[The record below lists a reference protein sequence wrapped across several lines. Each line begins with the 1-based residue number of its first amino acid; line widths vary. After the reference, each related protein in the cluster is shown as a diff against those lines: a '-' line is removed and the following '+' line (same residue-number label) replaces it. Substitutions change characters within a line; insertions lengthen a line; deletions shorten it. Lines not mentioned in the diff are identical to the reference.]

1 MTIEEARMIMKSRRL
16 KLEDVNQIPDDF
28 LPTDIAANVI
38 GVERSRFIEYAKTN
52 QLQFDVLVSGNRVK
66 VPRIAFLKH
75 YGIDV
80 EEEHEKTMT
89 AEEIL
94 KVLQHIDGGVKALT
108 TMVLMLIS
116 ETMPDRVKV
125 METMLNGGTAQ

>member
-1 MTIEEARMIMKSRRL
+1 MTIKEAREIMKSRRL

-38 GVERSRFIEYAKTN
+38 GVDRGRFVEYAKTG
-52 QLQFDVLVSGNRVK
+52 QLFFPVTISGNRVK

-80 EEEHEKTMT
+80 EEEHEKNVTT
-89 AEEIL
+89 EEIL

>member
-1 MTIEEARMIMKSRRL
+1 MTIEEARMVMKSRRL

-38 GVERSRFIEYAKTN
+38 GVERSRFIEYAKTG

-75 YGIDV
+75 YGV
-80 EEEHEKTMT
+80 TVNEHEPDKNTNQ
-89 AEEIL
+89 IL
-94 KVLQHIDGGVKALT
+94 KELHNVNVALT
-108 TMVLMLIS
+108 VLNAMVMCMMKKLA
-116 ETMPDRVKV
+116 PDEYQ
-125 METMLNGGTAQ
+125 MMNNAFAEGGNAQ